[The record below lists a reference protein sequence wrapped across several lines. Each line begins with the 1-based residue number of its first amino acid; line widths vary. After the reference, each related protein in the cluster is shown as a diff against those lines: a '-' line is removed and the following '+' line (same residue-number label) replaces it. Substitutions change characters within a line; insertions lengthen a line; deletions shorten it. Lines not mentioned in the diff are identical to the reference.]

1 MQFSALPA
9 AAAAAALLLASSS
22 AAHAS
27 RYRANRD
34 FGAQAGE
41 HLPRNLGDVSSAGV
55 DPVLLDGVARAREVL
70 FQLLEDKAAASG
82 SAFVVDEQLTDGDE
96 IWLDA
101 SGAVGCAAC
110 EVSASVARAGEPRG
124 RRREISVHEE
134 TAR

>member
-1 MQFSALPA
+1 MRFSAFPT
-9 AAAAAALLLASSS
+9 AAAAALLLASRS

-27 RYRANRD
+27 HHRAAG
-34 FGAQAGE
+34 GASATQAGGE
-41 HLPRNLGDVSSAGV
+41 DILPNLGDIISSSGSAGA

-82 SAFVVDEQLTDGDE
+82 SVSFVDVDEQLAHGDE

-110 EVSASVARAGEPRG
+110 EVSLPFN
-124 RRREISVHEE
+124 RENWRES
-134 TAR
+134 